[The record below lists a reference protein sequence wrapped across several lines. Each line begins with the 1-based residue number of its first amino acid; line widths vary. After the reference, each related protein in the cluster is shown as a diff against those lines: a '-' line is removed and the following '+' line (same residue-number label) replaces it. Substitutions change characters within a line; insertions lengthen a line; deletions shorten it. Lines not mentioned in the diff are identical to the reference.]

1 MKKVLFLTG
10 GLGNGGAER
19 VALTLADAFLDKG
32 NFVNVFYF
40 REDKEIY
47 NTKCPT
53 KLIKKSNFISMER
66 YLRRCIKE
74 TCPDIII
81 AFEYHTAVKCVLATL
96 FQKRTYKLIA
106 SERNEPNKLKK
117 NHLIVWDILRNYAYG
132 KCDWIV
138 CQSQDAKAYFPQKIQ
153 KHTVVILNPV
163 QGQLPEWKLGQSES
177 SVIAFCRLDKQ
188 KNVPLLLEA
197 FEQVLRDY
205 PQYKLWIYGNGAM
218 ESDIRREITEKGMQ
232 KNVFLQPF
240 SKDIHDIAV
249 NSRLFVSTS
258 DYEGMSNSM
267 LEAMAMGMPVVCTD
281 CPIGGARMVIRDHVN
296 GILVPV
302 GNSKCIAEAMREVIS
317 NDELADKLGQNA
329 KKIKQDLSLE
339 IILQKWMDLLFLQ

>member
-106 SERNEPNKLKK
+106 SERNDPNKLKK